1 MCKTS
6 PQMLLVNL
14 KDDPLNNRIV
24 NNLIMQ
30 LNHSLIIANPII
42 KIFLESNPLKP
53 YLTRLKKR
61 YA

>member
-6 PQMLLVNL
+6 LQMLLVNL
-14 KDDPLNNRIV
+14 KDDPLNNIIV

-42 KIFLESNPLKP
+42 KIFLKSNPLKP